1 MDYRKTDQRHFAF
14 QFAANGAHG
23 VHYIAQLL
31 LRIRDRQLVDV
42 GFTFTGE
49 VKRGPSPASV
59 QPQPHGVRDGQ
70 DVRKEDR
77 RVQRVTAQRLERHFA
92 GQLGIL
98 HSDIK
103 SPACARV
110 ALYSGK

>member
-49 VKRGPSPASV
+49 VKRGPSPASKYS
-59 QPQPHGVRDGQ
+59 PSPMASGMVRMSEK
-70 DVRKEDR
+70 RI
-77 RVQRVTAQRLERHFA
+77 AA
-92 GQLGIL
+92 
-98 HSDIK
+98 S
-103 SPACARV
+103 
-110 ALYSGK
+110 SG